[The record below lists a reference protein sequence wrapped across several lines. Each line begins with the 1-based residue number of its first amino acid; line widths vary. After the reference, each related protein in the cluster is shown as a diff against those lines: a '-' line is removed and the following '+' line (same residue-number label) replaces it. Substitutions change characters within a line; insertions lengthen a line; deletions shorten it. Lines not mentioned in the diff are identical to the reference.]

1 MHVRRDSFIPVLTRN
16 PAEED
21 LFVCLVGG
29 AFKIIAQP
37 CLALK
42 LAIRVKSLHCA
53 LGISL

>member
-1 MHVRRDSFIPVLTRN
+1 MTALFLSLALALTRN